1 MFGFPLAA
9 LAVPTAFDTGE
20 SALLDRRHVR
30 SRRLVGLIPLL
41 GCLAL
46 PVSAHAGRLIV
57 TGHDADA
64 HCIREAAPD
73 RPASCH
79 FVATGVNWVRAGA
92 PDPTRPVLI
101 LDRGNRDL
109 GKSVAKMSP
118 AVPYVVVDPR
128 SPVFAAI
135 PINTAIY
142 SAILIAASKNEAS
155 DLTTADLNELNSTPD
170 TDAINARA
178 ATFASFFD
186 AGGGI
191 DVMSGGEAGRTNSAK
206 YYAFLKITR
215 AGGVVSTPF
224 SLTALGRTIGWQD
237 ARAHPGEFD
246 SINCCDTHMSFE
258 LPAPES
264 PLRVAELDNVGRA
277 VTLVAETND
286 LSKIEESPTTAQAV
300 FGGVPGVP
308 AGGGTAP
315 VVVPGTPGSD
325 TVTATTATCV
335 NKTRTKI
342 TLTRPKGVS
351 FAKIAVTVTGQK
363 KRFIRGK
370 ILRAKSRKIAITV
383 KLRKGK
389 TTNVK
394 MVVTTASGRKL
405 TYKRSYKPC
414 KKR

>member
-1 MFGFPLAA
+1 
-9 LAVPTAFDTGE
+9 
-20 SALLDRRHVR
+20 LLDRRHVR

-73 RPASCH
+73 RAASCH

-92 PDPTRPVLI
+92 PDRTKPVLI

-109 GKSVAKMSP
+109 GKSVAMMSP
-118 AVPYVVVDPR
+118 AVPSVVVSPR
-128 SPVFAAI
+128 SAAFATMTI
-135 PINTAIY
+135 DTATY
-142 SAILIAASKNEAS
+142 SAVLIAASKNEAS
-155 DLTTADLNELNSTPD
+155 DLTIADLNELNSTPD
-170 TDAINARA
+170 SDAINARA
-178 ATFASFFD
+178 ATFASFFNS
-186 AGGGI
+186 GGGI
-191 DVMSGGEAGRTNSAK
+191 DVMSGGVAGRTDSAK

-224 SLTALGRTIGWQD
+224 TLTPLGRAIGWQD

-264 PLRVAELDNVGRA
+264 PLKVAELDNVGRA

-286 LSKIEESPTTAQAV
+286 LAKIEEIPTTAQEV
-300 FGGVPGVP
+300 FGGTPGVP
-308 AGGGTAP
+308 GSGAGP
-315 VVVPGTPGSD
+315 PVVPGTPGSD
-325 TVTATTATCV
+325 TVTDKSATCV

-342 TLTRPKGVS
+342 TLTRPRGVS
-351 FAKIAVTVTGQK
+351 FAKITVTVTGQK
-363 KRFIRGK
+363 KRLVRGK

-394 MVVTTASGRKL
+394 MVVTTGSGRKL
-405 TYKRSYKPC
+405 TYKRTYKPC

>member
-1 MFGFPLAA
+1 MFGFPLAV

-57 TGHDADA
+57 TGHDADV

-79 FVATGVNWVRAGA
+79 FVATSVNWVRAGA
-92 PDPTRPVLI
+92 PDPTKPVLI
-101 LDRGNRDL
+101 LDRANRDL
-109 GKSVAKMSP
+109 GKSVAMMSP
-118 AVPYVVVDPR
+118 AVPYVVVSPR
-128 SPVFAAI
+128 SAEFATMAI
-135 PINTAIY
+135 DTATY
-142 SAILIAASKNEAS
+142 SAVLIAASKNEAS
-155 DLTTADLNELNSTPD
+155 DLTTADLNELTSTPD
-170 TDAINARA
+170 SDAINARA
-178 ATFASFFD
+178 ATFASFFN

-191 DVMSGGEAGRTNSAK
+191 DVMSGGEAGRRNSAK

-224 SLTALGRTIGWQD
+224 TLPLVGRTIGWQD
-237 ARAHPGEFD
+237 ARAHPGELD
-246 SINCCDTHMSFE
+246 SINCCDTHMSFD

-264 PLRVAELDNVGRA
+264 PLMVAEFDNVGRA
-277 VTLVAETND
+277 VTLVAATND
-286 LSKIEESPTTAQAV
+286 LATIEESPTTAKAV
-300 FGGVPGVP
+300 FGGVSGVP
-308 AGGGTAP
+308 SGGEAP
-315 VVVPGTPGSD
+315 VVTPGSD
-325 TVTATTATCV
+325 TVTAKTATCV

-342 TLTRPKGVS
+342 TLTRPRGVS
-351 FAKIAVTVTGQK
+351 FAKITVTVTGQK
-363 KRFIRGK
+363 KRLIKGK
-370 ILRAKSRKIAITV
+370 ILRAKSRKIGVTV

-394 MVVTTASGRKL
+394 MVVTTGSGRKL
-405 TYKRSYKPC
+405 TYKRTYKPC